1 MTRPRHSTQIR
12 AQRHQVQAMKRGLSE
27 GTEEPEST
35 LMELSDGTLVDFSEA
50 WSLPESNTESPKRQ
64 EN

>member
-1 MTRPRHSTQIR
+1 
-12 AQRHQVQAMKRGLSE
+12 MKRGLSE

>member
-1 MTRPRHSTQIR
+1 
-12 AQRHQVQAMKRGLSE
+12 MKRGLSE

-50 WSLPESNTESPKRQ
+50 WSLPESNTESPKQQ